1 MKHTIAAALVILMMS
16 AVSCNKGGGKKLA
29 AETDSLSY
37 VIGMNVG
44 YNLMRMDSTLNIDA
58 VCTAIRDV
66 YAANAKMTMA
76 DAKTYYLRQM
86 NYAKYE
92 KFKLYEERFLSDLS
106 KNDRSFVRSKSGVT
120 YRVDILG
127 DQQTLA
133 ATQRDTVV
141 IRYKLSRQDGSVIE
155 SSYDRADTTRSALS
169 DLVKGLQEIVKIV
182 GSGGRVSVWV
192 PSELGYGSGGNEEL
206 GIEPNTTL
214 YYEVEMLDVVPYRR
228 RR

>member
-1 MKHTIAAALVILMMS
+1 MKRIAAAIVLLSITV
-16 AVSCNKGGGKKLA
+16 AACNKGGVKKLA

-44 YNLMRMDSTLNIDA
+44 HNLMQMDSTLNIDA

-66 YAANAKMTMA
+66 YAANTKMSMA
-76 DAKTYYLRQM
+76 DARTYYLRQM

-92 KFKLYEERFLSDLS
+92 KFKLYEEQFLNDLV
-106 KNDRSFVRSKSGVT
+106 KNDRTFVRSKTGVT
-120 YRVDILG
+120 YRVDKLG
-127 DQQTLA
+127 DQKTLA

-141 IRYKLSRQDGSVIE
+141 IRYKLSRQDGTVIA
-155 SSYDRADTTRSALS
+155 SSYERADTTRTALS
-169 DLVKGLQEIVKIV
+169 DIVAGLQEVLKVV
-182 GSGGRVSVWV
+182 GSGGSAQAWV
-192 PSELGYGSGGNEEL
+192 PSRLGYGSGGDEKL

-214 YYEVEMLDVVPYRR
+214 FYEVEVLDVIPYRR